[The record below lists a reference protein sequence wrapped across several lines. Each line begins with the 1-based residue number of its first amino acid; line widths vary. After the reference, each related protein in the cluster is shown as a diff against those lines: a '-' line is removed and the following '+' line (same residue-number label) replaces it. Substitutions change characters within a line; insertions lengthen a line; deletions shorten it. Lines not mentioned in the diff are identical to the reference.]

1 MSIYDLILYLI
12 CPFFT
17 IHVKIMNTKI
27 KWDKEY
33 ATSYYDEV
41 IELKKRGIRY
51 TWVYKN
57 SEGLSVWKFR
67 KDRTL
72 WLALADIYRNKKYEF

>member
-1 MSIYDLILYLI
+1 
-12 CPFFT
+12 
-17 IHVKIMNTKI
+17 MNTKI